1 MHRHGT
7 IRALPGYAPAMRL
20 PLACIAL
27 CALLVAACGSSGGG
41 ADSTVVTDFA
51 APAPP
56 VAGTGPSLNS
66 LLGLPDDSTQIDTPD
81 VLVTSGN
88 DYAAGK
94 EMRVPVGLLHKDGT
108 QFLADG
114 GKIEIYLAADG
125 KSGSAGPFEAT
136 YVPIEGPGITLAP
149 EDIKGVYVAQIK
161 VPDAGGYF
169 MAAKYTVNGAE
180 STASGSINM
189 AEAEASPPVGADALP
204 SETPTIKSTNGDFS
218 LLTTADPPDKTLL
231 EYSIAESIKDKQPF
245 VAVFA
250 TPKFCASRL
259 CGPTVKIA
267 EAVQQDMKDT
277 PMRFIHV
284 EIYRDNDPNSGP
296 NPWVQ
301 QWGLPSEPWVFVV
314 GADGKI
320 RSKFEGAVGL
330 DELEQAAR
338 AAL

>member
-1 MHRHGT
+1 
-7 IRALPGYAPAMRL
+7 MRL
-20 PLACIAL
+20 TIACLVL
-27 CALLVAACGSSGGG
+27 CALLGAACGGSG
-41 ADSTVVTDFA
+41 ADDAGTTAVTDFT
-51 APAPP
+51 APPAP
-56 VAGTGPSLNS
+56 VAGNGPSLNS
-66 LLGLPDDSTQIDTPD
+66 LLGVPGDSTQIETPD

-94 EMRVPVGLLHKDGT
+94 EMRVPLGLLHKDGT

-114 GKIEIYLAADG
+114 GKIDLYLAPDA

-136 YVPIEGPGITLAP
+136 YVPIAGPGITLAP
-149 EDIKGVYVAQIK
+149 EDIKGVYVAKITL
-161 VPDAGGYF
+161 PDPGGYF
-169 MAAKYTVNGAE
+169 MAAKYTIDGVQ

-189 AEAEASPPVGADALP
+189 AEKETSPPVGAAALP
-204 SETPTIKSTNGDFS
+204 SDTPTIKSTNGDFAA
-218 LLTTADPPDKTLL
+218 LTTSDPPDKTLL
-231 EYSIAESIKDKQPF
+231 EYSIAESIEDKQPF

-267 EAVQQDMKDT
+267 EAVQKDMKDT
-277 PMRFIHV
+277 PMRFIHI

-338 AAL
+338 AALS

>member
-1 MHRHGT
+1 
-7 IRALPGYAPAMRL
+7 MRL
-20 PLACIAL
+20 PIACLAL
-27 CALLVAACGSSGGG
+27 CALLLAACGGSDEDRSGT
-41 ADSTVVTDFA
+41 APVTDFA
-51 APAPP
+51 APERP

-66 LLGLPDDSTQIDTPD
+66 LLGLPADSTQIDTPD
-81 VLVTSGN
+81 VIVASGN

-94 EMRVPVGLLHKDGT
+94 AMRLPVGLLHKDGT
-108 QFLADG
+108 QFLADD
-114 GKIEIYLAADG
+114 GKIQIYIGADG
-125 KSGSAGPFEAT
+125 TSGTAGPFEAT
-136 YVPIEGPGITLAP
+136 YVPIEGPGITLGP
-149 EDIKGVYVAQIK
+149 EDIKGVYVAQIT
-161 VPDAGGYF
+161 VPNAGGYY
-169 MAAKYTVNGAE
+169 MAATYTIDGKE
-180 STASGSINM
+180 SSASGSISI

-204 SETPTIKSTNGDFS
+204 SDTPTVKSSGGDFA

-231 EYSIAESIKDKQPF
+231 EYSIAESIEAKQPF

-267 EAVQQDMKDT
+267 EAVQRNMKAT

-284 EIYRDNDPNSGP
+284 EIYRDNDPNAGP
-296 NPWVQ
+296 NAWVQ
-301 QWGLPSEPWVFVV
+301 QWALPSEPWVFVV

-338 AAL
+338 AALS